1 MPVKMNYDSRLKK
14 LGDVISEIRHD
25 NGVTQEQLAKKAGVS
40 RTTLAS
46 LEKGEHN
53 VMIKNLLDV
62 LVALDVPLEYILL
75 RAAEERKALPKEDG
89 TVCSKIV
96 HDLVCAVLKNV
107 K

>member
-1 MPVKMNYDSRLKK
+1 MPVKKNYDYILKN
-14 LGDVISEIRHD
+14 LGEVISEIRRD
-25 NGVTQEQLAKKAGVS
+25 RKMTQAQLSIKAGVARSTLSDVEQGS
-40 RTTLAS
+40 R
-46 LEKGEHN
+46 N

-62 LVALDVPLEYILL
+62 LVALDVPLEYTLL